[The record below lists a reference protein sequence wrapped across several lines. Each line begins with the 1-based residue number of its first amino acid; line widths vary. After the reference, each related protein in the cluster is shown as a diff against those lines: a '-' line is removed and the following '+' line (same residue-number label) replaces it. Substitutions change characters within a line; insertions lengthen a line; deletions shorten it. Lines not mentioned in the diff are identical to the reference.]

1 MSEMRERP
9 PIVNI
14 VGRSDSGKTGVMVAV
29 VSALAGRGWRVAT
42 VKHHHRGELD
52 TPGKDSWRHA
62 RAGAVSTA
70 LIGESQYAV
79 FTKTEGEPDFET
91 VVDALS
97 DADIVLVEGFKSTGY
112 PRIEVVRSERS
123 EEPVTDPASLLAMVT
138 DVPALAAGMTETFG
152 FDELEALAEKIER
165 EFISSGA

>member
-1 MSEMRERP
+1 MNDSHRRP

-29 VSALAGRGWRVAT
+29 ISALAERGWRVAT
-42 VKHHHRGELD
+42 VKHHHQGELD

-79 FTKTEGEPDFET
+79 FTKTEGEPDFGT
-91 VVDALS
+91 VVEAFADT
-97 DADIVLVEGFKSTGY
+97 DIVLVEGFKASDY

-123 EEPVTDPASLLAMVT
+123 EGPVTDPASLVAMVT
-138 DVPALAAGMTETFG
+138 DMPAFAQGKTEVFSFEQLT
-152 FDELEALAEKIER
+152 ELAEKIER
-165 EFISSGA
+165 EFIRAGD